1 MSKLSEAYVRSRKN
15 DELLEI
21 NKFETFKNIITLQY
35 LDSAKIADCNKIG
48 QGKLKQMLA
57 AASRI
62 SSQICLAIQP
72 KTRISFDRSLRRY
85 DFKTKLLNDRRDTVP
100 AKMQSPIY
108 CYQAYR
114 YGEVKCNCTNI
125 ALLMIEGVNYQT
137 VSQTCIALLIVN
149 NLVSLSIICL

>member
-1 MSKLSEAYVRSRKN
+1 MDTQGKLMICHHKWWKTDCFLASMATKFLIAVFSNLQMSKLSEAYVRSRKI

-21 NKFETFKNIITLQY
+21 NNFETFKNIITLQY

-72 KTRISFDRSLRRY
+72 KTRISFDRSLRLY
-85 DFKTKLLNDRRDTVP
+85 DFKT
-100 AKMQSPIY
+100 I
-108 CYQAYR
+108 
-114 YGEVKCNCTNI
+114 
-125 ALLMIEGVNYQT
+125 
-137 VSQTCIALLIVN
+137 
-149 NLVSLSIICL
+149 LSK